1 MITSV
6 KIKPA
11 NSNLD
16 EANKEIIRLK
26 EELRLTRNELTE
38 AHKTIERLQLSSTNK
53 DTLIT
58 DQEASS
64 AYPTTT
70 IPTPPEQKTPK
81 QAPIGI
87 LYEWLDSRFLRGR
100 YGWPDDIRLHPKDK
114 TTTNE
119 NKSHLATWEVCKEV
133 VVIPDTQ
140 DANCSYANWLIHHA
154 PDEVRGEHALPLVAP
169 ATHFISH
176 AWGFEFQHLLR
187 AIRSFVRH
195 TCTEEERNQGI
206 YLWIDIFV
214 VDQHAAARG
223 EMGDDYWETAFCEM
237 VNSIGHTVLVLDKL
251 PALTP
256 TVLTRIWCIWELYS
270 TVSNSNNRL
279 SITMDSEIGNMYK
292 SCKNT
297 QLMKELLIVISA
309 IRSEKA
315 EATVDSDRDKI
326 NTLIQATQGGHAEV
340 DKCMRRVLYALLL
353 SMGACTLEDTNKE
366 HLEAYHALSEKMMEV
381 SSNGIVHTQKYHGR
395 SGLVWSLTLDKPN
408 IAALLHNMGCT
419 CEDVTILNMSG
430 YCNTT
435 LDSIPQGLISGQL
448 SSLQSLY
455 LGNHKLNTLPE
466 TFGTGLPNLMQL
478 DLSENEF
485 VEIPKTL
492 LDLKQ
497 LNILNMANNRLSK
510 DAINNIFDENVE
522 HSQWSLLRSFD
533 LRLNDNLDI
542 ETPDLLRQH
551 ISSLELVL
559 FHTEPR
565 ERAVAILLNSFQSRG
580 DLGLATALDVKEII
594 DPGSNNVIYYVAMSP
609 GSAMQG
615 WGKKALVANLEMKK
629 AFLTQMGFHRVYWER
644 GGLEKLGSPCSG
656 EFGHPSGQGS
666 RQSFQ
671 RGHLNWLPGK
681 GCFFSSDDST
691 ILLKQN
697 ERNE

>member
-1 MITSV
+1 
-6 KIKPA
+6 
-11 NSNLD
+11 
-16 EANKEIIRLK
+16 
-26 EELRLTRNELTE
+26 
-38 AHKTIERLQLSSTNK
+38 
-53 DTLIT
+53 
-58 DQEASS
+58 
-64 AYPTTT
+64 
-70 IPTPPEQKTPK
+70 
-81 QAPIGI
+81 
-87 LYEWLDSRFLRGR
+87 
-100 YGWPDDIRLHPKDK
+100 
-114 TTTNE
+114 
-119 NKSHLATWEVCKEV
+119 
-133 VVIPDTQ
+133 
-140 DANCSYANWLIHHA
+140 
-154 PDEVRGEHALPLVAP
+154 
-169 ATHFISH
+169 
-176 AWGFEFQHLLR
+176 
-187 AIRSFVRH
+187 
-195 TCTEEERNQGI
+195 
-206 YLWIDIFV
+206 
-214 VDQHAAARG
+214 
-223 EMGDDYWETAFCEM
+223 
-237 VNSIGHTVLVLDKL
+237 
-251 PALTP
+251 
-256 TVLTRIWCIWELYS
+256 
-270 TVSNSNNRL
+270 
-279 SITMDSEIGNMYK
+279 MDSEIGNMYK

-353 SMGACTLEDTNKE
+353 SMGACTLEDANKE

-395 SGLVWSLTLDKPN
+395 SGLVWALTLDKPN

-448 SSLQSLY
+448 SSLQNLY
-455 LGNHKLNTLPE
+455 LGNHTLNTLPNE
-466 TFGTGLPNLMQL
+466 FGTGLPNLMQL

-580 DLGLATALDVKEII
+580 DLGLATALDVKEIM